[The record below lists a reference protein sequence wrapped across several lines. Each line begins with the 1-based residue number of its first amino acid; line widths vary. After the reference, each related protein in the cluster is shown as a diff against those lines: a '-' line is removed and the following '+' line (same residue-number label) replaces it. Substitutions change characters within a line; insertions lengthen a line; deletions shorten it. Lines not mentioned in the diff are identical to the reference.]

1 TCPTLYKDR
10 DSVWVDLYEER
21 IRDEEAALTFAIMLK
36 DGVRRMNPGIL
47 IPDYDSGSWP
57 EELQSGRNVD
67 EIINSWSPKWDKGI
81 DDFNQKFQ

>member
-1 TCPTLYKDR
+1 
-10 DSVWVDLYEER
+10 
-21 IRDEEAALTFAIMLK
+21 
-36 DGVRRMNPGIL
+36 MNPGIL